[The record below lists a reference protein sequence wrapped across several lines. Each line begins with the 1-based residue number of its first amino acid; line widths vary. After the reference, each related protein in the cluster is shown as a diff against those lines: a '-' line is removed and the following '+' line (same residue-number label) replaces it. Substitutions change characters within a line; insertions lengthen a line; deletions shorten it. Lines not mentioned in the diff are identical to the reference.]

1 MRQTSIREMKI
12 PVSLTIAR
20 RYLFGRKS
28 HSAVGAIA
36 AVAVAGVAVATAAM
50 ICVMAVFN
58 GFHDLL
64 QIRLDR
70 MSPDVAI
77 LPTEGKTI
85 IPGDSLA
92 EAVGLIP
99 GVALAT
105 PTLTDQAL
113 LLNEGRETP
122 VMLKGVRPA
131 EYRRMTALDSIM
143 LDGSIPLQ
151 PAPAESDEPAPVSMS
166 VGTAMRAGINH
177 AGGAVTIFA
186 PKRVGRVNLSN
197 PISSFMVDSLTVTSV
212 FEAQQSSLD
221 DNTIITD
228 LSRVRQLLMYD
239 SEASAIEIMA
249 TPGTDPAMLADR
261 IREATGGRWTIRDR
275 AEQRVTEF
283 RMVNVEKWMSF
294 LLLSFILVIASFNI
308 VSTLSMMVIDK
319 QGSMRTLL
327 ALGMSRRDVGSVFA
341 WESALVTA
349 CGGVAGIV
357 IGSALCLVQQTWG
370 IIRLGGDPS
379 TLIVKAYP
387 VHLLPGDILAALVPI
402 FIVGGACAGV
412 AATFARSRVKENV

>member
-1 MRQTSIREMKI
+1 MKI

-64 QIRLDR
+64 QVRLDR

-77 LPTEGKTI
+77 LPAEGKTI
-85 IPGDSLA
+85 TQGDSLA
-92 EAVGLIP
+92 EAIGRIP

-113 LLNEGRETP
+113 LLNDGRETP

-143 LDGSIPLQ
+143 LDGSVPLQ
-151 PAPAESDEPAPVSMS
+151 PAPPERDEPAPVSLS
-166 VGTAMRAGINH
+166 VGAAMRAGVSH
-177 AGGAVTIFA
+177 AGVPLTIFA

-197 PISSFMVDSLTVTSV
+197 PLSSFLVDSLTVTSV
-212 FEAQQSSLD
+212 FEAQQSALD

-228 LSRVRQLLMYD
+228 LGRVRELLMYD
-239 SEASAIEIMA
+239 TEASAVEVMA
-249 TPGTDPAMLADR
+249 TPGTDPVLLAER
-261 IREATGGRWTIRDR
+261 IRQATGGRWTVRDR
-275 AEQRVTEF
+275 AAQRVTEF
-283 RMVNVEKWMSF
+283 RMVNIEKWMSF

-319 QGSMRTLL
+319 QGAMRTLL
-327 ALGMSRRDVGSVFA
+327 AIGMSRRRVGAVFA

-357 IGSALCLVQQTWG
+357 IGSALCLAQQTWG
-370 IIRLGGDPS
+370 LIRLGGDPS
-379 TLIVKAYP
+379 TLIVRAYP
-387 VHLLPGDILAALVPI
+387 VRLLPSDILAALVPLFLI
-402 FIVGGACAGV
+402 GGACAGV
-412 AATFARSRVKENV
+412 AAAFARSRVKENV

>member
-1 MRQTSIREMKI
+1 MRI
-12 PVSLTIAR
+12 PVSLTIAW

-64 QIRLDR
+64 QVRLDR

-77 LPTEGKTI
+77 LPAAGKTI
-85 IPGDSLA
+85 EAGDSLA
-92 EAVGLIP
+92 EAVARIP

-113 LLNEGRETP
+113 LLNEGREMP

-131 EYRRMTALDSIM
+131 EYRRLTALDSIL
-143 LDGSIPLQ
+143 LDGSVPLQ
-151 PAPAESDEPAPVSMS
+151 AAPPEPGEPAPVSMS
-166 VGTAMRAGINH
+166 VGAAMRSGVASAG
-177 AGGAVTIFA
+177 AALTVFA

-197 PISSFMVDSLTVTSV
+197 PLSSFMVDSLVVTSV
-212 FEAQQSSLD
+212 FEAQQSALD
-221 DNTIITD
+221 DNTVITD
-228 LSRVRQLLMYD
+228 LERVRELLMYD
-239 SEASAIEIMA
+239 TEASAIEVMA
-249 TPGTDPAMLADR
+249 TPGTDPVVLAGR
-261 IREATGGRWTIRDR
+261 IREATGDRWIVRDR
-275 AEQRVTEF
+275 AAQRVTEF

-319 QGSMRTLL
+319 QGAMRTLL
-327 ALGMSRRDVGSVFA
+327 AMGMSRRRVGGVFA
-341 WESALVTA
+341 WESALVTL

-357 IGSALCLVQQTWG
+357 TGSLLCLAQQTWG
-370 IIRLGGDPS
+370 LIRLGGDPS
-379 TLIVKAYP
+379 TLIVSAYP
-387 VHLLPGDILAALVPI
+387 VHLLPTDILAALVPLVVI
-402 FIVGGACAGV
+402 GGACAGV
-412 AATFARSRVKENV
+412 AAAFARSRVKENV